1 MASKSVIP
9 VDQPYATAEILR
21 LQNRLTEIRN
31 QRKILELRH
40 EIARENQLLADA
52 QHRLQAT
59 ESQMM
64 TGDRSLNSSHTPTPL
79 TAGSAIPADKGIN
92 AKPPSSR
99 PKPVTGND
107 DTSGNVITR
116 KGTEVPQLPVSS
128 KYCGRD
134 RSSYVTLASNLRR
147 FFCQNE
153 RHFASDKNK
162 IAEAKRHLSRLILDE
177 WTALEESS
185 GRTHTWDEFCF
196 FLLRQIE
203 RPSIPRVARHRWN
216 VTRQHY
222 DETVRDFA
230 NYLVML
236 EDNFSTPISEQD
248 RSQRLCNGMNSSL
261 QKRAKEDSSFFTLR
275 YDAKIELLAKWEMEA
290 TASSLVLGTRGDE
303 KRRTAAK

>member
-9 VDQPYATAEILR
+9 VDQPKTTAEILR
-21 LQNRLTEIRN
+21 LQSRLTDIRN

-64 TGDRSLNSSHTPTPL
+64 TGDRSLNSSHTHAPL

-92 AKPPSSR
+92 AKPSGSR
-99 PKPVTGND
+99 SKPVTGNNV
-107 DTSGNVITR
+107 TSGNVMTR
-116 KGTEVPQLPVSS
+116 KGTEVPKLPVNR

-134 RSSYVTLASNLRR
+134 RSSYITLVSNLRG
-147 FFCQNE
+147 FFCKHE

-177 WTALEESS
+177 WTTLEESS
-185 GRTHTWDEFCF
+185 ARTHTWDEFCF

-203 RPSIPRVARHRWN
+203 KPSTPRVARHRWN
-216 VTRQHY
+216 VTRQHHN
-222 DETVRDFA
+222 ETVRDFA

-236 EDNFSTPISEQD
+236 EDDFSTPISEQD

-261 QKRAKEDSSFFTLR
+261 QKRARDDSSFFTLR
-275 YDAKIELLAKWEMEA
+275 YDAKVELLAKWELEA
-290 TASSLVLGTRGDE
+290 TRWQKVLSSLGLGTGGDG
-303 KRRTAAK
+303 K